1 MKQFVKNFNNL
12 IKKTIFKVQNKTNN
26 KFKISN
32 FNKQL
37 ITFNNLIK
45 KTIFKVQN
53 KTNNKFK
60 ISNFN
65 KQLITFISLLFI
77 YLFYLL
83 IPILYDKTWVQTN
96 IEKQL
101 QKEFKANF
109 STSSNISYR
118 ILPTPHFLIK
128 DSKIFH
134 RGSENTTSFS
144 EIKILKVFISQKNF
158 FNKKNIIVK
167 KINIDNANFSLFRND
182 FKLLN
187 NASNN
192 KLSNKKIEI
201 NNSKIFFKDN
211 LNETTT
217 IIKISKALL
226 FFDEKNLLNLFNL
239 KGETFNIPFILN
251 FNSDLN
257 FVKKKEINIK
267 ANKLKLNIFN
277 QYVKEK
283 DNIISGKNIISFIN
297 STISTVYSIE
307 KNLIVFKS
315 DNSKV
320 DSSKTQYDGVLSINP
335 FNLSLN
341 IDLGNYK
348 ISKLFNINS
357 TFNELINTELLF
369 NNNVSVNTSIVANN
383 KSRREIFQKAKVNF
397 NIINGKIN
405 LDKTKLIN
413 NKIGSLELENSN
425 LFVKNKRLILNTNII
440 INIDNSDE
448 LFFILQTNKKSRK
461 PIKNILINIDYDF
474 LGNLIKFNHLQI
486 DNNKTSEEILRV
498 IQGFSENE
506 FNNLNKSK
514 RLLNSLFEIYNG

>member
-1 MKQFVKNFNNL
+1 M
-12 IKKTIFKVQNKTNN
+12 
-26 KFKISN
+26 
-32 FNKQL
+32 
-37 ITFNNLIK
+37 
-45 KTIFKVQN
+45 
-53 KTNNKFK
+53 
-60 ISNFN
+60 
-65 KQLITFISLLFI
+65 
-77 YLFYLL
+77 
-83 IPILYDKTWVQTN
+83 
-96 IEKQL
+96 
-101 QKEFKANF
+101 
-109 STSSNISYR
+109 
-118 ILPTPHFLIK
+118 
-128 DSKIFH
+128 
-134 RGSENTTSFS
+134 
-144 EIKILKVFISQKNF
+144 
-158 FNKKNIIVK
+158 
-167 KINIDNANFSLFRND
+167 
-182 FKLLN
+182 
-187 NASNN
+187 
-192 KLSNKKIEI
+192 
-201 NNSKIFFKDN
+201 
-211 LNETTT
+211 
-217 IIKISKALL
+217 
-226 FFDEKNLLNLFNL
+226 

-315 DNSKV
+315 NNSKV

-357 TFNELINTELLF
+357 IFNELINTELLF

-383 KSRREIFQKAKVNF
+383 KSRGEIFQKAKVNF

-440 INIDNSDE
+440 INVDNSDE

-486 DNNKTSEEILRV
+486 DNNKASDEILRV

-506 FNNLNKSK
+506 FNNLNKSR
-514 RLLNSLFEIYNG
+514 RLLNSLFDIYNG